1 MASIELKNVT
11 IDLPI
16 YGAHNMNLK
25 GRVANFLARRDTEV
39 EVIRALNDVSLSI
52 KDGDRIGIVGP
63 NGAGK
68 TTLLRVM
75 AGILKPSQG
84 EVFIQG
90 SVVSMIDQGLGL
102 DPQCSGIENIFRR
115 GIFLN
120 QSTQQMQSRVDD
132 IVKFSGLGDRIRHP
146 LYTYS
151 SGMRARLAFS
161 IATSVEPEI
170 LIIDEGIGA
179 ADEEFSERASVRLNS
194 FLKNAGILILASHSN
209 LLIEKMC
216 LNRIEIV
223 SGQPSLHDPSDL
235 KLLNLQSRKENHG

>member
-11 IDLPI
+11 VDLPI

-25 GRVANFLARRDTEV
+25 GRVANFLARRETEV
-39 EVIRALNDVSLSI
+39 EVIRALNNVSLSI

-84 EVFIQG
+84 EVTIQG
-90 SVVSMIDQGLGL
+90 SIVSMIDQSLGM
-102 DPQCSGIENIFRR
+102 DPQCSGLENIFRR

-120 QSTQQMQSRVDD
+120 QNTQQMQGRVDD
-132 IVKFSGLGDRIRHP
+132 IVEFSGLGDRIRHP

-161 IATSVEPEI
+161 IATSVHPEI

-179 ADEEFSERASVRLNS
+179 ADEEFSERASVRLDS
-194 FLKNAGILILASHSN
+194 FLKNAGILLLASHSN
-209 LLIEKMC
+209 QHIESWCSQKIRIEKGLLIAVAS
-216 LNRIEIV
+216 L
-223 SGQPSLHDPSDL
+223 SPS
-235 KLLNLQSRKENHG
+235 

>member
-1 MASIELKNVT
+1 MAHIELKNVT
-11 IDLPI
+11 VDLPI

-25 GRVANFLARRDTEV
+25 GRVANFLARRETEIQI
-39 EVIRALNDVSLSI
+39 IRALHDVSLSI

-84 EVFIQG
+84 EVTIQG
-90 SVVSMIDQGLGL
+90 SVVSMIDQGLGM

-120 QSTQQMQSRVDD
+120 QSTQQMLGRVDD
-132 IVKFSGLGDRIRHP
+132 IVEFSGLGDRIRHP

-161 IATSVEPEI
+161 IATSVLPEI

-179 ADEEFSERASVRLNS
+179 ADAEFSERAALRLDA
-194 FLKNAGILILASHSN
+194 FLKNAGILLLASHSN
-209 LLIEKMC
+209 QMIESWCNK
-216 LNRIEIV
+216 
-223 SGQPSLHDPSDL
+223 
-235 KLLNLQSRKENHG
+235 KLGIDRGELQNKNS

>member
-1 MASIELKNVT
+1 MASIELRNVT
-11 IDLPI
+11 VDLPI

-25 GRVANFLARRDTEV
+25 GRVANFLARRETEV
-39 EVIRALNDVSLSI
+39 EIIRALNDVSLSI

-68 TTLLRVM
+68 TTLLRVL

-84 EVFIQG
+84 EVTIQG

-120 QSTQQMQSRVDD
+120 QSTQQMQNRVDD
-132 IVKFSGLGDRIRHP
+132 IVEFSGLGDRIWHP

-161 IATSVEPEI
+161 ISTSVKPEI

-179 ADEEFSERASVRLNS
+179 ADEEFSERAAVRLDT
-194 FLKNAGILILASHSN
+194 FLKNAGILLLASHSRQ
-209 LLIEKMC
+209 LIESWCNTTIGLRSAKTS
-216 LNRIEIV
+216 NA
-223 SGQPSLHDPSDL
+223 
-235 KLLNLQSRKENHG
+235 N

>member
-1 MASIELKNVT
+1 MAHIELKNVT
-11 IDLPI
+11 VDLPI

-25 GRVANFLARRDTEV
+25 GRVANLLARRETEI

-75 AGILKPSQG
+75 SGILKPSQG
-84 EVFIQG
+84 EVTILG

-102 DPQCSGIENIFRR
+102 DPQCSGVENIFRR

-120 QSTQQMQSRVDD
+120 QSTRQMQSHVDD
-132 IVKFSGLGDRIRHP
+132 IVEFSGLGDRIRHP

-161 IATSVEPEI
+161 IATSIKPEI
-170 LIIDEGIGA
+170 LILDEGIGA
-179 ADEEFSERASVRLNS
+179 ADEEFSERAAVRLSS
-194 FLKNAGILILASHSN
+194 FLENAGILLLASHSKQ
-209 LLIEKMC
+209 LIESWCNQKVF
-216 LNRIEIV
+216 LSKGET
-223 SGQPSLHDPSDL
+223 SH
-235 KLLNLQSRKENHG
+235 HGIT

>member
-11 IDLPI
+11 VDLPI

-39 EVIRALNDVSLSI
+39 EIIRALNDVSLSI

-84 EVFIQG
+84 EVTIQG
-90 SVVSMIDQGLGL
+90 SVVSMIDQGLGM

-120 QSTQQMQSRVDD
+120 QSTQQMQSRVND
-132 IVKFSGLGDRIRHP
+132 IVDFSGLGDRIRHP

-179 ADEEFSERASVRLNS
+179 ADEEFSKRAAARLES
-194 FLKNAGILILASHSN
+194 FLKAAGILMLASHSRQ
-209 LLIEKMC
+209 LVDDWCSEEFLIE
-216 LNRIEIV
+216 RGAI
-223 SGQPSLHDPSDL
+223 
-235 KLLNLQSRKENHG
+235 NHKHLR

>member
-11 IDLPI
+11 VDLPI

-25 GRVANFLARRDTEV
+25 GRVANFLARRDAEV
-39 EVIRALNDVSLSI
+39 EIIRALNDVSLSI

-84 EVFIQG
+84 EVEIQG
-90 SVVSMIDQGLGL
+90 SVVSMIDQGLGM

-120 QSTQQMQSRVDD
+120 QSTQQMQGRVDD
-132 IVKFSGLGDRIRHP
+132 IVEFSGLGDRIRHP

-151 SGMRARLAFS
+151 SGMKARLAFS

-170 LIIDEGIGA
+170 LVIDEGIGA
-179 ADEEFSERASVRLNS
+179 ADEEFSMRAAVRLDG
-194 FLKNAGILILASHSN
+194 FLKNAGVLLLASHSN
-209 LLIEKMC
+209 QLVDSWCESKI
-216 LNRIEIV
+216 
-223 SGQPSLHDPSDL
+223 SLSA
-235 KLLNLQSRKENHG
+235 GIIG

>member
-11 IDLPI
+11 VDLPI

-25 GRVANFLARRDTEV
+25 GRVANFIARREA
-39 EVIRALNDVSLSI
+39 EIEIIRALNDISLSI

-84 EVFIQG
+84 EVIIQG
-90 SVVSMIDQGLGL
+90 SVVSMIDQGLGM
-102 DPQCSGIENIFRR
+102 DSQCSGIENIFRR

-120 QSTQQMQSRVDD
+120 QSTQQMQGRVDG
-132 IVKFSGLGDRIRHP
+132 IVEFSGLGDRIRHP

-161 IATSVEPEI
+161 IATSIEPEI
-170 LIIDEGIGA
+170 LILDEGIGA
-179 ADEEFSERASVRLNS
+179 ADEEFSERAESRLDA
-194 FLKNAGILILASHSN
+194 FLKNAGVLLLASHSN
-209 LLIEKMC
+209 QLIESWCTKKIR
-216 LNRIEIV
+216 LET
-223 SGQPSLHDPSDL
+223 G
-235 KLLNLQSRKENHG
+235 LLVPAKH

>member
-1 MASIELKNVT
+1 MAHIELKNVT
-11 IDLPI
+11 VDLPI

-25 GRVANFLARRDTEV
+25 GRVANFLARRETEV
-39 EVIRALNDVSLSI
+39 EIIRALNDVSLSI

-84 EVFIQG
+84 EVAIQG
-90 SVVSMIDQGLGL
+90 TVVSMIDQGLGM

-132 IVKFSGLGDRIRHP
+132 IVEFSGLGDRIRHP

-151 SGMRARLAFS
+151 SGMKARLAFS

-170 LIIDEGIGA
+170 LVIDEGIGA
-179 ADEEFSERASVRLNS
+179 ADESFAEKAAARLKS
-194 FLKNAGILILASHSN
+194 MIYSSGIVIIASHSEEILRN
-209 LLIEKMC
+209 FC
-216 LNRIEIV
+216 DTRITMSSSKIV
-223 SGQPSLHDPSDL
+223 
-235 KLLNLQSRKENHG
+235 

>member
-1 MASIELKNVT
+1 MAHIELKNVT
-11 IDLPI
+11 VDLPI

-25 GRVANFLARRDTEV
+25 GRVANFLARRETEV
-39 EVIRALNDVSLSI
+39 EIIRALHDISLSI

-75 AGILKPSQG
+75 AGILKPTYG
-84 EVFIQG
+84 EVAIQG
-90 SVVSMIDQGLGL
+90 TVVSMIDQSLGM

-120 QSTQQMQSRVDD
+120 QNTQQMQGRVGD
-132 IVKFSGLGDRIRHP
+132 IVEFSGLGDRIRHP

-161 IATSVEPEI
+161 IATSIEPEI

-179 ADEEFSERASVRLNS
+179 ADEEFSGRASLRLDE
-194 FLKNAGILILASHSN
+194 FQKKAGILLLASHSKD
-209 LLIEKMC
+209 LIQMWCRKTIY
-216 LNRIEIV
+216 LKSASIEYFEF
-223 SGQPSLHDPSDL
+223 
-235 KLLNLQSRKENHG
+235 K

>member
-11 IDLPI
+11 VDLPI

-25 GRVANFLARRDTEV
+25 GRIANFLARRESAI
-39 EVIRALNDVSLSI
+39 EVIRALHDVSLSVE
-52 KDGDRIGIVGP
+52 DGDRIGIVGP

-75 AGILKPSQG
+75 AGIVKPSQG
-84 EVFIQG
+84 EVTIQG
-90 SVVSMIDQGLGL
+90 TVVSMIDQSLGM
-102 DPQCSGIENIFRR
+102 DPQCSGLENIFRR

-120 QSTQQMQSRVDD
+120 QNTQQMQGRVND
-132 IVKFSGLGDRIRHP
+132 IVEFSGLGARIRHP

-161 IATSVEPEI
+161 IATSIEPEI

-179 ADEEFSERASVRLNS
+179 ADEEFSERASVRLDA
-194 FLKNAGILILASHSN
+194 FLKNAGILLLASHSN
-209 LLIEKMC
+209 QLIESWCNKKIHINTGLLM
-216 LNRIEIV
+216 
-223 SGQPSLHDPSDL
+223 PS
-235 KLLNLQSRKENHG
+235 NN

>member
-11 IDLPI
+11 VDLPI

-39 EVIRALNDVSLSI
+39 EIIRALDDVSLSI

-84 EVFIQG
+84 EVTIQG
-90 SVVSMIDQGLGL
+90 SVVSMIDQGLGM
-102 DPQCSGIENIFRR
+102 DSQCSGIENIFRR

-120 QSTQQMQSRVDD
+120 QSTQQMQGRVDD
-132 IVKFSGLGDRIRHP
+132 IVEFSGLGDRIRHP

-161 IATSVEPEI
+161 IATSIEPEI
-170 LIIDEGIGA
+170 LIIDEGIGT
-179 ADEEFSERASVRLNS
+179 ADSEFTQKASQKLEEFLSNS
-194 FLKNAGILILASHSN
+194 GILLIASHS
-209 LLIEKMC
+209 K
-216 LNRIEIV
+216 EIIQRFTGKTIDIDKGHV
-223 SGQPSLHDPSDL
+223 
-235 KLLNLQSRKENHG
+235 R